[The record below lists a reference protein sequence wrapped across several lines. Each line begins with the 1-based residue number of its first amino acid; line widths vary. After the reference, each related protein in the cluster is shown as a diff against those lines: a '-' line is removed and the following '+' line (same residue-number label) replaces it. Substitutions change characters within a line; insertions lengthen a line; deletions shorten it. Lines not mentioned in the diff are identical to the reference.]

1 MGSYIGYVMTSMP
14 QSRDILENR
23 RSTDDKMSREIWEEI
38 ENRKTD
44 KARME
49 KARGKRRREKR
60 EKNLEY

>member
-1 MGSYIGYVMTSMP
+1 MGSYIVYVMTSMP

-23 RSTDDKMSREIWEEI
+23 RSTDDKMSRGMWEEI